1 MKCRQ
6 DNTIK
11 GTGEA
16 GTCVFCEHETG
27 NGTPWPEGGVV
38 CPCCITIGIQWR
50 HEHDKQPEEVAS

>member
-16 GTCVFCEHETG
+16 GTCVFCEHETKS
-27 NGTPWPEGGVV
+27 GTPWPEGGVV